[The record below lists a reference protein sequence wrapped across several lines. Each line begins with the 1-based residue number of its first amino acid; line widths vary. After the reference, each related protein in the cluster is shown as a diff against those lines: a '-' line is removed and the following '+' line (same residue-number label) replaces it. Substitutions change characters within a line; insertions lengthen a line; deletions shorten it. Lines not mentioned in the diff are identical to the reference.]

1 MSNLMTITSAT
12 LLHQEI
18 KAILEG
24 DIPTSSGPLSIV
36 EITYDDLFDPAEM
49 AHLSEIP
56 VSLVG
61 QQQHAEVSGPTLSGE
76 LLHDTSTSPVEGE
89 SSTPVQ
95 MTTIEVPMIKDAA
108 PVSTY
113 RVTTQSNVSTDSE
126 DGEIGN
132 IDTRTSS
139 RIITHSSIQGE
150 PSFVLGE
157 LPSAVQREPQSNADQ
172 NPTV

>member
-1 MSNLMTITSAT
+1 MAVLVKS
-12 LLHQEI
+12 
-18 KAILEG
+18 LEDRVCIPG
-24 DIPTSSGPLSIV
+24 DG
-36 EITYDDLFDPAEM
+36 F
-49 AHLSEIP
+49 
-56 VSLVG
+56 
-61 QQQHAEVSGPTLSGE
+61 
-76 LLHDTSTSPVEGE
+76 
-89 SSTPVQ
+89 
-95 MTTIEVPMIKDAA
+95 PMIKDAA